1 MHIDWKYVE
10 TPRTVNVPNDETNM
24 EDANESIQMA
34 IKQTQQWAKE
44 LKEELQTMQDSN
56 TKFACF
62 LNTDP
67 CLVSLFYSIKARKA
81 IA

>member
-1 MHIDWKYVE
+1 MHFAWDYVE
-10 TPRTVNVPNDETNM
+10 TPRTVNVPNVETNM
-24 EDANESIQMA
+24 EDANKSFETV
-34 IKQTQQWAKE
+34 IKQTQQLAKE
-44 LKEELQTMQDSN
+44 LKEELITIQDFN

-62 LNTDP
+62 LNTDS